1 MKTLT
6 THLAGLLAGA
16 TLCVAS
22 ASAQAQQGLLA
33 ILPIGGGAPSLSAL
47 DPVIMPLTDAGLL
60 PRGLQNMDLLIGVGM
75 EVLTNEN
82 GPMDTLGGLGGP
94 ITAQFVPVL
103 DVLMT
108 DPSNT
113 PNYLFF
119 EGGTIIGPN
128 LAIPFDIPLVN
139 APL

>member
-47 DPVIMPLTDAGLL
+47 DPVIMPLTDAGVL
-60 PRGLQNMDLLIGVGM
+60 PRGL
-75 EVLTNEN
+75 TNR
-82 GPMDTLGGLGGP
+82 DR
-94 ITAQFVPVL
+94 
-103 DVLMT
+103 D
-108 DPSNT
+108 
-113 PNYLFF
+113 
-119 EGGTIIGPN
+119 
-128 LAIPFDIPLVN
+128 
-139 APL
+139 